1 VTPPRDPHREDSQQS
16 EAEPAPEHELL
27 PHAALA
33 HESDVQSE
41 ADAARRAAPI
51 LAPARPAIRVLPPEI
66 AERIAAGEVVERPV
80 SVVKELVDNALD
92 AGASDVRIDIEGG
105 GLRLIRVADDGDGIP
120 ADQLELAFQRH
131 ATSKIDGAADLL
143 EIATLGF
150 RGEAL
155 PSIAAVAEVDV
166 ASSVDESG
174 RAATL
179 GLRAGRVQRR
189 GARGR
194 PRGTTVWVRNLFQP
208 LPARLK
214 FTRNPRSESA
224 QIGLLLRRYALARP
238 EVKFSL
244 VLDGH
249 PSLRTTG
256 SGRLDQT
263 LAEVFGRDVASS
275 LLPLPERQVGAG
287 RITGVV
293 SGPGL
298 SRPSRQQ
305 CLLFVNRRAVQAP
318 ALQQALEAAY
328 RPLMPPG
335 RHPVAVL
342 FVEVPPGAVDVNV
355 HPSKAEVK
363 LLWEADLAEALGDA
377 VKATLGRSPRRPTDE
392 EDFALGATQYKLP
405 AATRRIAESGT
416 LFELDE
422 PVPRL
427 ALRYVGQ
434 IQNVV
439 LLAEGKGGLY
449 VVDQHRAH
457 ERVIYE
463 KLTSEQGASSAQYLL
478 EPVVLELTPAR
489 ADVLGERLGALESL
503 GFSCERFGGHSFLVR
518 SAPDLPDA
526 LDRTGLSDALEDAS
540 DESDD
545 WRERLL
551 IRLAC
556 RSAIRRGKPLMPVEA
571 TALLD
576 QIGRASVTSICP
588 HGAPIV
594 LHFNRRF
601 LERQFSW

>member
-1 VTPPRDPHREDSQQS
+1 MT
-16 EAEPAPEHELL
+16 AEPEPA
-27 PHAALA
+27 
-33 HESDVQSE
+33 SST
-41 ADAARRAAPI
+41 RAGGRPI
-51 LAPARPAIRVLPPEI
+51 IRVLPPEV

-92 AGASDVRIDIEGG
+92 AGAGDVRVDVEGG
-105 GLRLIRVADDGDGIP
+105 GLRLIRVADDGSGIP

-131 ATSKIDGAADLL
+131 ATSKIDAATDLL

-166 ASSVDESG
+166 ASSVDDSG

-179 GLRAGRVQRR
+179 GLRAGQVQRR
-189 GARGR
+189 GTRGR

-214 FTRNPRSESA
+214 FTRNPRTESA
-224 QIGLLLRRYALARP
+224 QIGQLLRRYALARP
-238 EVKFSL
+238 EVRVSL

-249 PSLRTTG
+249 PSLRTSG
-256 SGRLDQT
+256 SGRLDQV
-263 LAEVFGRDVASS
+263 LSEVLGPDVAAS

-298 SRPSRQQ
+298 SRPNRQH
-305 CLLFVNRRAVQAP
+305 CIVFVNRRSVQAP
-318 ALQQALEAAY
+318 ALQQALEGAY

-335 RHPVAVL
+335 RHPVVVV

-363 LLWEADLAEALGDA
+363 LLWEADLAEALGEM
-377 VKATLGRSPRRPTDE
+377 VRATLGRSPRRPTDE
-392 EDFALGATQYKLP
+392 EDFALSATQYKLP
-405 AATRRIAESGT
+405 APARRVAESGA
-416 LFELDE
+416 LFELEE
-422 PVPRL
+422 PQPRL
-427 ALRYVGQ
+427 SLRFVGQ
-434 IQNVV
+434 VQNTV
-439 LLAEGKGGLY
+439 LLAEGRGGLY

-463 KLTSEQGASSAQYLL
+463 RLTAEHATAPAQYLL
-478 EPVVLELTPAR
+478 EPVVLELSATR
-489 ADVLGERLGALESL
+489 SEILADRLGALEAL

-518 SAPDLPDA
+518 SAPEVPDG
-526 LDRTGLSDALEDAS
+526 LDRTSLTDALEDAS
-540 DESDD
+540 DEAED

-556 RSAIRRGKPLMPVEA
+556 RSAIRRGKPMSPMEA
-571 TALLD
+571 KTLLD
-576 QIGRASVTSICP
+576 QLGQASVTSLCP
-588 HGAPIV
+588 HGAPVV

-601 LERQFSW
+601 FERQFAW

>member
-1 VTPPRDPHREDSQQS
+1 MFEAPRAQ
-16 EAEPAPEHELL
+16 
-27 PHAALA
+27 
-33 HESDVQSE
+33 
-41 ADAARRAAPI
+41 
-51 LAPARPAIRVLPPEI
+51 IRVLPPEL

-92 AGASDVRIDIEGG
+92 AGATDVRIDVEGG
-105 GLRLIRVADDGDGIP
+105 GLKLVRVADDGAGIP
-120 ADQLELAFQRH
+120 SPELELAFQRH
-131 ATSKIDGAADLL
+131 ATSKIGAVTDLL

-179 GLRAGRVQRR
+179 GLRAGRVERR
-189 GARGR
+189 GTRGR

-214 FTRNPRSESA
+214 FTRNPRAESA
-224 QIGLLLRRYALARP
+224 AISQLIRRYALARP
-238 EVKFSL
+238 EVRFSL

-256 SGRLDQT
+256 TGRLESA
-263 LAEVFGRDVASS
+263 LAEVFGPEVASC
-275 LLPLPERQVGAG
+275 LLPIPEQAVAAG

-293 SGPGL
+293 SAPGL
-298 SRPSRQQ
+298 TRPNRQS
-305 CLLFVNRRAVQAP
+305 CITFVNRRWVHCP
-318 ALQQALEAAY
+318 SLQQALEAAY

-335 RHPVAVL
+335 RHPVVVV

-363 LLWEADLAEALGDA
+363 LLWEADLAAALGE
-377 VKATLGRSPRRPTDE
+377 VVRTILGRSPRRPGDE
-392 EDFALGATQYKLP
+392 QDFALAATQYRLPSTSRRRVAERPEGLWEVEPASPSLGLKL
-405 AATRRIAESGT
+405 IGQLQGT
-416 LFELDE
+416 
-422 PVPRL
+422 
-427 ALRYVGQ
+427 
-434 IQNVV
+434 V
-439 LLAEGKGGLY
+439 LLAEGRSGLY

-463 KLTSEQGASSAQYLL
+463 KLNAQQKLDARHAPVSSAQYLL
-478 EPVVLELTPAR
+478 EPIVMELTPAR
-489 ADVLGERLGALESL
+489 ADVLGDRLPALEAL
-503 GFSCERFGGHSFLVR
+503 GFGCERFGSHSFLVR
-518 SAPDLPDA
+518 SAPDVPAA
-526 LDRTGLSDALEDAS
+526 LQQAVLADVLDEAS
-540 DESDD
+540 AEAED

-556 RSAIRRGKPLMPVEA
+556 RSAIRRGKALTLPEA
-571 TALLD
+571 TALLE
-576 QIGRASVTSICP
+576 QLGRVQTPALCP
-588 HGAPIV
+588 HGAPVV

-601 LERQFSW
+601 LERQFAW